1 MNATIDRAANSYAK
15 VDVEVGVL
23 GASPEALVVMLYD
36 GAIKAIGIARSDML
50 RKDHA
55 AKGAQLS
62 KAIGIIEEGLLASLD
77 PVAGG
82 EIAANLQALYEYMT
96 RQLMLANLHN
106 SVEILD
112 EVTRLLRE
120 LKGAWESLI
129 TMQASRS
136 AVGDAPAVQA
146 SQAPAPRS
154 SASYGKA

>member
-1 MNATIDRAANSYAK
+1 MNATAGRAANAYAK
-15 VDVEVGVL
+15 VDVEVGVM

-36 GAIKAIGIARSDML
+36 GAIKAIGIARTEMQ
-50 RKDHA
+50 RKNHA

-96 RQLMLANLHN
+96 RQLMLANLQN
-106 SVEILD
+106 SVEMLD
-112 EVTRLLRE
+112 EVTGLLRE

-129 TMQASRS
+129 TMQASRV
-136 AVGDAPAVQA
+136 ANAAAEV
-146 SQAPAPRS
+146 PAPRS

>member
-1 MNATIDRAANSYAK
+1 MNATIDRAADTYAK
-15 VDVEVGVL
+15 VDVEVGVM
-23 GASPEALVVMLYD
+23 GASPETLVVMLYD
-36 GAIKAIGIARSDML
+36 GAIKAIGIARTEML

-62 KAIGIIEEGLLASLD
+62 KAIGIIEEGLLAALD

-82 EIAANLQALYEYMT
+82 EIAANLHALYEYMT

-112 EVTRLLRE
+112 EVARLLRE
-120 LKGAWESLI
+120 LKGAWESLVTI
-129 TMQASRS
+129 QASRS
-136 AVGDAPAVQA
+136 AHAT
-146 SQAPAPRS
+146 SEAPAPRS

>member
-1 MNATIDRAANSYAK
+1 MNATIDRAANTYAK
-15 VDVEVGVL
+15 VDVEVGVM

-36 GAIKAIGIARSDML
+36 GAIKAIGVARTEML
-50 RKDHA
+50 RKDYA

-62 KAIGIIEEGLLASLD
+62 KAIGIIEEGLLAALD

-82 EIAANLQALYEYMT
+82 DIAANLQALYEYMT

-112 EVTRLLRE
+112 EVTRLLIE
-120 LKGAWESLI
+120 LKGAWEALV
-129 TMQASRS
+129 TLQANRS
-136 AVGDAPAVQA
+136 PAA
-146 SQAPAPRS
+146 NEAPAPRS

>member
-1 MNATIDRAANSYAK
+1 MNATIDRAADTYAK
-15 VDVEVGVL
+15 EDVEVGVM
-23 GASPEALVVMLYD
+23 GASPETLVVMLYD
-36 GAIKAIGIARSDML
+36 GAIKAIGIARTEML

-62 KAIGIIEEGLLASLD
+62 KAIGIIEEGLLAALD

-82 EIAANLQALYEYMT
+82 EIAANLHALYEYMT

-112 EVTRLLRE
+112 EVARLLRE
-120 LKGAWESLI
+120 LKGAWESLV

-136 AVGDAPAVQA
+136 AHAT
-146 SQAPAPRS
+146 SEAPAPRS